1 MSSLQDFLNRHP
13 VDHIIDEV
21 VVSPRFQDENGKI
34 MKFKIQA
41 MTNRTFEDLRKRFT
55 KMGKGRKIEFDAQG
69 FHNAVVIEHTLD
81 PDFKDA
87 ASIKKLGCASPEE
100 YLGKVLLAGE
110 ISTLVQE
117 IQKLSGFDVEME
129 ELVEEVKN

>member
-41 MTNRTFEDLRKRFT
+41 MTIVPSRICERDLRRWAKVERLNS
-55 KMGKGRKIEFDAQG
+55 MRKD
-69 FHNAVVIEHTLD
+69 
-81 PDFKDA
+81 
-87 ASIKKLGCASPEE
+87 
-100 YLGKVLLAGE
+100 
-110 ISTLVQE
+110 STTQ
-117 IQKLSGFDVEME
+117 
-129 ELVEEVKN
+129 